1 MVVDGKEK
9 ADSMTPEADE
19 PFWNKLLEHII
30 VGGRRTPKFQVERA
44 IGPILGF
51 FLPEAISELL
61 NSERH
66 THRKGQSKVVTLA
79 AEFPLKKHGTTYQST
94 NIDWLIYDKTN
105 NELLLVE
112 LKTEFASFQ
121 GDQLETYLKL
131 AAIANPWTGMKKDFD
146 DICNVTESSKYTH
159 AKERLHK
166 ALENCTDVDNARV
179 RVMYLAPK
187 PTAASFN
194 EAVRDFKV
202 SNPKLVL
209 GDDSAVCFSFNDL
222 AQSSSGKQ
230 NGDFSGYRDMLFE
243 ALGKLDVDDEGLT
256 DSGKK
261 NYRGLTTF
269 SDVLKKCREDKSIIV
284 GFSGGSKALA
294 QKDFAHLK
302 SRLYKW
308 DNAGD
313 NGVGSKIQ
321 GNWIQAEQ
329 FIKIV
334 EHISSGRLRTDTD
347 IQRLASGVGDAL
359 RNNPKLTLGQIIERF
374 SSDAVIPLDELSDDD
389 LVKGLAGLAAL
400 K

>member
-1 MVVDGKEK
+1 
-9 ADSMTPEADE
+9 
-19 PFWNKLLEHII
+19 
-30 VGGRRTPKFQVERA
+30 
-44 IGPILGF
+44 
-51 FLPEAISELL
+51 
-61 NSERH
+61 
-66 THRKGQSKVVTLA
+66 
-79 AEFPLKKHGTTYQST
+79 
-94 NIDWLIYDKTN
+94 
-105 NELLLVE
+105 
-112 LKTEFASFQ
+112 
-121 GDQLETYLKL
+121 
-131 AAIANPWTGMKKDFD
+131 
-146 DICNVTESSKYTH
+146 
-159 AKERLHK
+159 
-166 ALENCTDVDNARV
+166 
-179 RVMYLAPK
+179 MYLAPK

-230 NGDFSGYRDMLFE
+230 IGDFSGYRDMLFE

-261 NYRGLTTF
+261 NYRGLTTLI
-269 SDVLKKCREDKSIIV
+269 DVLKKCRGDKSIIV

-294 QKDFAHLK
+294 QKDCAHLE
-302 SRLYKW
+302 SRLSKW

-313 NGVGSKIQ
+313 NGVGSKIR

-334 EHISSGRLRTDTD
+334 ENIRSGRLRTDAD

-374 SSDAVIPLDELSDDD
+374 WSDAVIPMDELSDDD
-389 LVKGLAGLAAL
+389 LVKGIAGLAVL